1 VGREVGIPPERVAT
15 AAAEMAAAS
24 AEDAAAGSGALA
36 RRTSWGAPVAVGR
49 AAELARAPSDD
60 EWHALVAD
68 LRDMTGTAGRVIS
81 HGDAREWTTGELQ
94 VFIEPSP
101 ASPTGQEGQAG
112 TAGHRVR
119 VTASRPARLE
129 VLGLG
134 SAALVVGLL
143 FLLTSALDAATFGPI
158 LEWLIPAVVAALGA
172 GSIAARS
179 VGMRRW
185 EVEAEQEMERIVDRT
200 RALLEAP
207 PG

>member
-1 VGREVGIPPERVAT
+1 MGREVGIPPERVAT

-24 AEDAAAGSGALA
+24 AEDAAVGSGALA

-101 ASPTGQEGQAG
+101 ASPTGQAG

-119 VTASRPARLE
+119 VAASRPARLE

-134 SAALVVGLL
+134 SAALVIGLL